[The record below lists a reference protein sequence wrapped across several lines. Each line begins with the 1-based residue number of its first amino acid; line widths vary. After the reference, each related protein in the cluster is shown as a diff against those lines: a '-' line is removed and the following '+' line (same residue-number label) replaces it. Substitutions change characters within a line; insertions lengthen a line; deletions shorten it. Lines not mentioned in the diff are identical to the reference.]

1 MIVDRHGFVSAVV
14 NTLET
19 DPAGVLINLSGALG
33 TAGKVAKGRAY
44 QKQEIHPLRHA
55 MQ

>member
-19 DPAGVLINLSGALG
+19 DPAVVVTNLSGALG
-33 TAGKVAKGRAY
+33 TAGKVAKGGA
-44 QKQEIHPLRHA
+44 
-55 MQ
+55 